1 MTKKYLLFV
10 QICLILLCPVLCF
23 SEEDQLMSLSC
34 RDADIRD
41 VLRGLAIQYNVNII
55 PDNNVSGN
63 VTIHLQNVPF
73 ELGLQ
78 TLLETNG
85 FEYEKSNGV
94 YLVHAKQSTIKS
106 FEITIADGKL
116 SVDAENA
123 DVNQLLREISRQTG
137 LNIITESGLTGNL
150 TAHLSMI
157 PLSDALYILLEP
169 SGFVVS
175 ENNGVYTV
183 KTTKIQQRGQ
193 GNYTI
198 LYRKGKLSIL
208 DVKGVPATDILSDIA
223 SQCKIN
229 MAVVGNIPGNVTLRL
244 DNVTLKQALDAIT
257 DITGATY
264 TVVDDVYYVGDPSVK
279 PGQINPLL
287 ERKVIWLKHIEAQ
300 ELINSLPSDIP
311 RTSIT
316 IAQDRNA
323 LIVLGHKR
331 MIERLESFL
340 AEVDVDNANIRSRQQ
355 YALSVEVDD
364 SGLLTI
370 DAKDATMESVLREI
384 SIKKGI
390 DITIISG
397 TGFAY
402 TTPRTTRV
410 RRTDTTRPETPPQ
423 LPSSSAPPA
432 PRVSGLQSTSSSY
445 GETVNL
451 RINKA
456 TLEEVFDALFK
467 GTNYTY
473 KKEIIENREFYIFG
487 TSDLS
492 IIGNPLIVSKKVPLK
507 YINASDIMNFMPVT
521 IPDTNVII
529 IEEQNAVVLIG
540 TQNMVNEIERYISQ
554 IDSPAPQIMIEAL
567 LVELVRGSSRDLGVN
582 WIWTDEKGKN
592 KIEIVPGLSASF
604 DTLADVPERFFS
616 ALKAMISQNKARIL
630 ATPRAATTNGMKA
643 NIKVGWTDYFET
655 TTEIYSTPIGAT
667 SPDIYTPSG
676 GYVRRGF
683 NTLESGITLE
693 ITPWVGASGEITVT
707 VRPEIRDAKLISK
720 EHSTIAERSLD
731 TTVRVRDGEDI
742 VIGGLI
748 QRNESDR
755 ESKVP
760 LFGSIPILGNLFKES
775 NKMNNETELII
786 IVRPKIISNDK
797 KSQPSTFDLDNDS
810 Q

>member
-1 MTKKYLLFV
+1 MIKKNFIFIQICIMLLF
-10 QICLILLCPVLCF
+10 PVLCF
-23 SEEDQLMSLSC
+23 SEEEQLVNLSC
-34 RDADIRD
+34 KDADIRD
-41 VLRGLAIQYNVNII
+41 VLRGLAIQYGINII
-55 PDNNVSGN
+55 PDNNVNGN

-73 ELGLQ
+73 EIGLQ

-94 YLVHAKQSTIKS
+94 YLVHTKQLNNNN
-106 FEITIADGKL
+106 FEISITDGKL
-116 SVDAENA
+116 SIDAENI
-123 DVNQLLREISRQTG
+123 DVNQLLREISKRTG
-137 LNIITESGLTGNL
+137 LNITTESGLTGNI
-150 TAHLSMI
+150 TAHLSSI
-157 PLSDALYILLEP
+157 PLSDALYVLLEP
-169 SGFVVS
+169 SGFIVN
-175 ENNGVYTV
+175 ENNGIYTI
-183 KTTKIQQRGQ
+183 KTSKILQRGQ
-193 GNYTI
+193 GSYTI
-198 LYRKGKLSIL
+198 LYRKGKLSIF

-229 MAVVGNIPGNVTLRL
+229 LAIVGNISGNVTLRL
-244 DNVTLKQALDAIT
+244 DNITLEQALDAIT
-257 DITGATY
+257 DITGTTY
-264 TVVDDVYYVGDPSVK
+264 AVIDDVYYIGDPSVK

-287 ERKVIWLKHIEAQ
+287 ERKVIWLKHIDAQ
-300 ELINSLPSDIP
+300 ELMNSLPSDIA
-311 RTSIT
+311 RTNIT

-323 LIVLGHKR
+323 LIVLGHKK
-331 MIERLESFL
+331 MIERLESYL
-340 AEVDVDNANIRSRQQ
+340 AEIDVDNADIRSRQQ
-355 YALSVEVDD
+355 TALSVEVDD
-364 SGLLTI
+364 LGLITI
-370 DAKDATMESVLREI
+370 DAKDATMESILREI

-390 DITIISG
+390 NITILSR

-402 TTPRTTRV
+402 TTPRTTTRT
-410 RRTDTTRPETPPQ
+410 RRPDTTRPETPPQ
-423 LPSSSAPPA
+423 VPSSSAPPA
-432 PRVSGLQSTSSSY
+432 PRVSFQSTSSAY
-445 GETVNL
+445 GELVNL

-456 TLEEVFDALFK
+456 TLDEVFNALFK

-473 KKEIIENREFYIFG
+473 KKEIIDNKEFYIFG

-492 IIGNPLIVSKKVPLK
+492 ATNPLIVSKKVPLK
-507 YINASDIMNFMPVT
+507 YINAGNIMNFMPVT
-521 IPDTNVII
+521 VPETNIII
-529 IEEQNAVVLIG
+529 IEEQNAIVLIG
-540 TQNMVNEIERYISQ
+540 TQSMIDEIEKYIAQ
-554 IDSPAPQIMIEAL
+554 VDSPAPQIMIEAL
-567 LVELVRGSSRDLGVN
+567 LVELVRGNSQDLGVN
-582 WIWTDEKGKN
+582 WTWTDGSRKN
-592 KIEIVPGLSASF
+592 KVEVAPGLSASF
-604 DTLADVPERFFS
+604 DTLAGVPERFFA

-655 TTEIYSTPIGAT
+655 TTEIYSSAVGAT
-667 SPDIYTPSG
+667 TPDVYVPSG

-707 VRPEIRDAKLISK
+707 VHPEIRDAKLISK

-786 IVRPKIISNDK
+786 IVRPKIISNNAA
-797 KSQPSTFDLDNDS
+797 PTFNLDNS
-810 Q
+810 NQE

>member
-1 MTKKYLLFV
+1 MMKKNFIFI
-10 QICLILLCPVLCF
+10 QICLIVLLCPVLCF
-23 SEEDQLMSLSC
+23 SQEQLISLSC
-34 RDADIRD
+34 KDADIRD
-41 VLRGLAIQYNVNII
+41 VLRGLAIQYSVNII
-55 PDNNVSGN
+55 PDSNVSGN

-73 ELGLQ
+73 EIGLQ
-78 TLLETNG
+78 TLLEING
-85 FEYEKSNGV
+85 FEYEKQNGV
-94 YLVHAKQSTIKS
+94 YLVHVKQNDVKS
-106 FEITIADGKL
+106 FEIVFADGKL

-137 LNIITESGLTGNL
+137 LNITTESGLTGNI
-150 TAHLSMI
+150 TAHLSSV
-157 PLSDALYILLEP
+157 PLGDAIYVLLEP
-169 SGFVVS
+169 GGFIVN
-175 ENNGVYTV
+175 ENNGIYTV
-183 KTTKIQQRGQ
+183 KTSKIQQRGQ
-193 GNYTI
+193 GSYTI

-257 DITGATY
+257 DITGTTY
-264 TVVDDVYYVGDPSVK
+264 TIVDDIYFVGDPSVK

-311 RTSIT
+311 RTSVT

-323 LIVLGHKR
+323 LIVLGHKK

-340 AEVDVDNANIRSRQQ
+340 AEVDVDNADIRSRQQ
-355 YALSVEVDD
+355 TALSVEVDD

-370 DAKDATMESVLREI
+370 DAKDASMESVLREI

-390 DITIISG
+390 DITILSG
-397 TGFAY
+397 TGFSY
-402 TTPRTTRV
+402 TTQRTVARA

-423 LPSSSAPPA
+423 VPSSSAPPA
-432 PRVSGLQSTSSSY
+432 PRPSLQSTGSAYGY
-445 GETVNL
+445 GELVNL

-473 KKEIIENREFYIFG
+473 KKEIIDDKEFYIFG
-487 TSDLS
+487 TSDLG
-492 IIGNPLIVSKKVPLK
+492 IIGNPLIVSKRVPLK
-507 YINASDIMNFMPVT
+507 YINAGDIMNFMPVT
-521 IPDTNVII
+521 VPETNIII
-529 IEEQNAVVLIG
+529 IEEQNAIVLFG
-540 TQNMVNEIERYISQ
+540 TQSMVDEIERYIAQ

-567 LVELVRGSSRDLGVN
+567 LVELVRGNSQDLGVN
-582 WIWTDEKGKN
+582 WTWTDNKGKN
-592 KIEIVPGLSASF
+592 KIEIAPGLSASF
-604 DTLADVPERFFS
+604 DTLAGVPERFFS

-655 TTEIYSTPIGAT
+655 TTEIYSSAIGTT
-667 SPDIYTPSG
+667 SPDLYTPSG
-676 GYVRRGF
+676 GYIRRGF

-731 TTVRVRDGEDI
+731 TTVRVKDGEDI

-786 IVRPKIISNDK
+786 IVRPKIIGNN
-797 KSQPSTFDLDNDS
+797 KSSTFNLDNGN
-810 Q
+810 QE